1 MMLEVLVRIGLLKA
15 YNVKQKFSF
24 IAKHHPLP
32 RKQNMDAMR
41 GYVSVTDMD
50 RATGRCT
57 GVSWEAGFV

>member
-1 MMLEVLVRIGLLKA
+1 MMLEVLVRIGHLKA

-32 RKQNMDAMR
+32 RKQNVDAMG
-41 GYVSVTDMD
+41 GYVSVTDMG
-50 RATGRCT
+50 RATGRRT